1 MLKINFLSIFNFLLF
16 LLILAN
22 DQIGYMDTLSP
33 LGQKMLESF
42 ANLSKA
48 QRKSLGSFA
57 SFKEQD
63 EARKLFTY
71 LEDQSIQGKTLKQP
85 SIHHLYVS
93 VFKLKKVDS
102 TRLERAY
109 ATCLEL
115 IEDFLAYAQI
125 QQKPLL
131 KKQLLAEHYLASG
144 QNDRFAEATNQ
155 WKKAIYTAPDGPFRQ
170 HQLVALLQM
179 LWSHPGQNR
188 HNRNDS
194 ILATLLQA
202 QIEAQLT
209 AQHLLDLERFGR
221 EQFLSTS
228 LESEPLPQPCNQLLA
243 ALKQLYFSPAPNLD
257 AFEEAFRLFQQA
269 KPNLENFIIDSA
281 WRCLNNYC
289 IRQIRAGNSDFHT
302 PMSTL
307 FAWAATEK
315 SFADRFDEDL
325 LNYCLLLF
333 RTYDSAHHHT
343 LLQLVE
349 NNRSKINEETQQL
362 ILAYAFFL
370 HGNYLLTLQ
379 HLNQIKG
386 RQLIY
391 GMRIHLL
398 KLMTLVELNLQHP
411 SDYAKQV
418 KAEMETYENYFS
430 RKELINDDL
439 RGYYLG
445 LLKPLRHLLRKL
457 RAAANPHE
465 RQQQHLAGLNLLEE
479 KDNFAAKEWLLHKFT
494 VS

>member
-1 MLKINFLSIFNFLLF
+1 MLT
-16 LLILAN
+16 LAN
-22 DQIGYMDTLSP
+22 DQSRYMDTLSP
-33 LGQKMLESF
+33 LGLKMFESF

-48 QRKSLGSFA
+48 QRKSLCSFA
-57 SFKEQD
+57 TFREQE
-63 EARKLFTY
+63 EARKLFIY
-71 LEDQSIQGKTLKQP
+71 LDEAIKGKTLKLP
-85 SIHHLYVS
+85 SIYRLYVS
-93 VFKLKKVDS
+93 VFKLKKVNPI
-102 TRLERAY
+102 RLEQAFS
-109 ATCLEL
+109 TCLEL

-131 KKQLLAEHYLASG
+131 KKQLLAEHYLSSG
-144 QNDRFAEATNQ
+144 QNDRFTEATNQ

-170 HQLVALLQM
+170 HQLVSLFQT

-228 LESEPLPQPCNQLLA
+228 LLSDPLPQPCNQLLA
-243 ALKQLYFSPAPNLD
+243 ALKQLYFSPVPDLD
-257 AFEEAFRLFQQA
+257 AFQEAFQLFQLA

-289 IRQIRAGNSDFHT
+289 IRQIRAGNPDFHA
-302 PMSTL
+302 PMSSL

-315 SFADRFDEDL
+315 SFAERFDEDL

-333 RTYDSAHHHT
+333 RSYDAAHQHT

-349 NNRSKINEETQQL
+349 DNRSKISEETQEL
-362 ILAYAFFL
+362 ILAYACFL
-370 HGNYLLTLQ
+370 AGNYLATLQ
-379 HLNQIKG
+379 HLNQVKG

-398 KLMTLVELNLQHP
+398 KLMSLVELNLQHP

-418 KAEMETYENYFS
+418 KAEMDTYENYFS
-430 RKELINDDL
+430 RKELISDEL
-439 RGYYLG
+439 KGYYLG
-445 LLKPLRHLLRKL
+445 LLKPLRHLLR
-457 RAAANPHE
+457 AASSHE
-465 RQQQHLAGLNLLEE
+465 RQQQQLAGLNLLEE
-479 KDNFAAKEWLLHKFT
+479 KDNFAAKEWLLRKFT